1 MSRGKSLLLNV
12 ATLLV
17 AAGSTQVQ
25 AQDLKWSGL
34 VQVWYNQV
42 MDSNLRN
49 NSTSIAPNKYYNLS
63 SNYQENGFTLRRTEL
78 KVSGKIMDGVN
89 FDLMIDPSINTGS
102 SNPTILQD
110 AAIKFEMAPGLELKV
125 GQFKN
130 LQTYE
135 STVSS
140 SEIILAERNQVSRLI
155 GEKRDRGAVLSY
167 GFGDP
172 KGFGTKLSVAVFNGM
187 NDAVGGKDKDT
198 NAAKDYVARLDMNV
212 GKEHKFGLYTLQGQT
227 NVKVTGLD
235 NAPTTQAPYPTQAEI
250 VDNKDK
256 TSNMGLFYVY
266 QDESIHLSAEMATGL
281 LGRRFPTLVGK
292 DGKMGRE
299 HLDQKFMGYNLTF
312 GYTFGAHT
320 LAARYDVLNYN
331 TGDDWYTATTPYT
344 LEAPEY
350 KETTLG
356 YTYALN
362 PKKIKAANI
371 KLNYIHR
378 SENFLKPAAGQTGL
392 QGGNTLMAALQIAF

>member
-1 MSRGKSLLLNV
+1 MSQGKSLLLKV

-25 AQDLKWSGL
+25 AQELKWSGL

-49 NSTSIAPNKYYNLS
+49 NSTSISPNKYYDLS
-63 SNYQENGFTLRRTEL
+63 SRYKENGFDLRRTEL
-78 KVSGKIMDGVN
+78 KVAGKIMDGVN

-130 LQTYE
+130 LQTFE

-235 NAPTTQAPYPTQAEI
+235 NAPNSTTPTQAEI

-320 LAARYDVLNYN
+320 LAARYDVMNFN

-344 LEAPEY
+344 LETPEY

-362 PKKIKAANI
+362 PKKLKAANI

-392 QGGNTLMAALQIAF
+392 QGGNTLMAALQVAF

>member
-1 MSRGKSLLLNV
+1 MSQTTRLIAKT
-12 ATLLV
+12 AALLV
-17 AAGSTQVQ
+17 AMGATQVQ

-49 NSTSIAPNKYYNLS
+49 NSTSIAPNKYYDFS
-63 SNYQENGFTLRRTEL
+63 GNYKENGFIVRRTEL
-78 KVSGKIMDGVN
+78 KVAGKIMDGVS

-102 SNPTILQD
+102 TNPTILQD

-140 SEIILAERNQVSRLI
+140 SEIVLAERNQVSRFI
-155 GEKRDRGAVLSY
+155 GEKRDRGAILSY

-172 KGFGTKLSVAVFNGM
+172 KEFGAKFSVAVFNGM
-187 NDAVGGKDKDT
+187 NEALSGKGNDVNT
-198 NAAKDYVARLDMNV
+198 SKDYVARLDMNV
-212 GKEHKFGLYTLQGQT
+212 GKEHKFGIYTLQGQT

-235 NAPTTQAPYPTQAEI
+235 NAPSLPAPAPSQAQI

-320 LAARYDVLNYN
+320 LAARYDVMNFN

-350 KETTLG
+350 KETTIG

-362 PKKIKAANI
+362 PKKLKAANI

-392 QGGNTLMAALQIAF
+392 QGGNTLMAALQVAF